1 MRRRDF
7 QDKSR
12 ELHTSASPTTPRTP
26 TEGARLLYIAKSV
39 SGTISDILRWLADG
53 RAVGWKLSHHIEDCG
68 DMRTWAATILS
79 ISAVSAINALP
90 RPYSSAA
97 WRAVSPTMV
106 NVVQDISMDGVLI
119 ELAQRPPAN
128 AHPDAAA
135 SLGLFSRTTAI
146 INKKP
151 AYVHATKPNI
161 MLWYMPNGDWCIGL
175 KSELG
180 LSRCYAY
187 CPKNRNTGLPYDIKG
202 KWKFL
207 DNAAGFVEN
216 VDVSVSRWSASE
228 AAGNAVGMSQG
239 VGEALTMDPRT
250 MPQMQ
255 QPTQQPAREPMPQ
268 IQPSPAQAQYAD
280 VAADTRFD
288 SARGID
294 GSVQREARAAS
305 RQQAQPQQPPA
316 RQPPSQQPATA
327 MEARVANARSMCN
340 AATDAKY
347 RTLMSPLLEAYS
359 ADRIDEEELNRR
371 KQEVRAQ
378 LEEERW
384 SGLELAVEVAV
395 GDYEVAMAARAA
407 AQAGEA
413 EAVAAANAAR
423 AAAQAAETEAA
434 AARAAAQAA
443 EAEAAGRLD
452 AVLIEIERGAIAA
465 PMPGARGPARQPD
478 RASRLRRHA
487 GFEMNSK
494 PNPIVDVVSADAYY
508 LNAGVVI
515 R

>member
-1 MRRRDF
+1 MDER
-7 QDKSR
+7 
-12 ELHTSASPTTPRTP
+12 
-26 TEGARLLYIAKSV
+26 
-39 SGTISDILRWLADG
+39 G
-53 RAVGWKLSHHIEDCG
+53 RGSSKGVIEDCG
-68 DMRTWAATILS
+68 DMRAWAVIILW
-79 ISAVSAINALP
+79 ITAVSAFQCALP
-90 RPYSSAA
+90 RPMSSAA

-106 NVVQDISMDGVLI
+106 NVVQDISGAGVLI

-228 AAGNAVGMSQG
+228 AAGNAVGMYQG

-255 QPTQQPAREPMPQ
+255 QPTQQPAQEPMPQ

-294 GSVQREARAAS
+294 GSVQRQARAS
-305 RQQAQPQQPPA
+305 RQQVQPPPPPAQQPQA
-316 RQPPSQQPATA
+316 QQPATV

-347 RTLMSPLLEAYS
+347 RTLMQPCLEAYS

-434 AARAAAQAA
+434 ATRAAAQAA
-443 EAEAAGRLD
+443 EAEAVGRLD

-494 PNPIVDVVSADAYY
+494 PNPNVDVVSADAYY
-508 LNAGVVI
+508 QNAGVVI